1 MIDGSCFMKII
12 SFYIFLIM
20 IIDKLLHST
29 ITTYNILLIYKIV
42 LPHAI
47 LLYPNNYLFVLHFFS
62 VEIYNSIREKNKLL
76 NNIKKVNKIL

>member
-12 SFYIFLIM
+12 SFYVFLIM

-29 ITTYNILLIYKIV
+29 ITTYNILLIYKTV

-47 LLYPNNYLFVLHFFS
+47 LLYPNIYLFVLHFFS
-62 VEIYNSIREKNKLL
+62 VEIYNSIREKKNVKQH
-76 NNIKKVNKIL
+76 KKIIT